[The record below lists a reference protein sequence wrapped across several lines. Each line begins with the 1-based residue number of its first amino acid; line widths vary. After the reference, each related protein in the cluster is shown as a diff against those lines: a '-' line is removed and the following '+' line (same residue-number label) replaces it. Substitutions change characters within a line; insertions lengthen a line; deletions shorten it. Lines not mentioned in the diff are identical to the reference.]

1 MNNNSPYLGDSART
15 PAPDRN
21 SGGKGY
27 PTGDAFTAYCRQTE
41 EQHVAA
47 EAERDAA
54 RNIYTGSF
62 DARQYQLCLLMKAE
76 ATRTEYTNIDYAV
89 ATFGQ
94 HGAELVGQTVD
105 TIGKK
110 YTDLLKAYDEAYKAL
125 FDHEKRMTEVEQ
137 AARNLEDCIHDQRN
151 SEQRKI
157 IDERLYQENKDF
169 KDLIRQIVEA
179 ADAAHNLSDDAN
191 EAAVKLAGI
200 QSYIN
205 VEGFKP
211 WSVSL
216 ADRLKEFK
224 TDVDNNIKKA
234 AEEYKSAQDT
244 FAGSLKDVSK
254 SENQWDAAKIKLRS
268 LRTTRDFA
276 CAPAFPADDKMQEQK
291 DKLEKICQEVEETFI
306 RQ

>member
-1 MNNNSPYLGDSART
+1 MNNNNPYPGDART

-21 SGGKGY
+21 SSGKGY

-47 EAERDAA
+47 EAERNAA
-54 RNIYTGSF
+54 HNIYAGSLN
-62 DARQYQLCLLMKAE
+62 ARQYQLCLLMKAE
-76 ATRTEYTNIDYAV
+76 ATRTEYTNIDYTV

-110 YTDLLKAYDEAYKAL
+110 YADLLKAYEEAYKAL

-157 IDERLYQENKDF
+157 IDERLHQDNKDF
-169 KDLIRQIVEA
+169 KELIRHLVEVA
-179 ADAAHNLSDDAN
+179 NSAHNLSDDAN

-224 TDVDNNIKKA
+224 TDIDNNVKRAGEEHKA
-234 AEEYKSAQDT
+234 AQDT

-254 SENQWDAAKIKLRS
+254 SENQWDAAKIKVRGLQ
-268 LRTTRDFA
+268 TTKDFA
-276 CAPAFPADDKMQEQK
+276 CAPVFPADDKMQEQK
-291 DKLEKICQEVEETFI
+291 DKLDKICREVEETFSP
-306 RQ
+306 Q